1 MTNLEDTV
9 TIQGK
14 RIASLEGDVNTLKVD
29 TSKLTLKLDH
39 QEERQQERFNTLCTS
54 QLELKDIMKARMD
67 ADEKRAEESRKY
79 RAERE
84 KQETEVQLQKQQW
97 LQSILTPQTI
107 IMIIIVFV
115 SPRWRARRT
124 RTSPAP
130 QRRSIHRLIVWSHTL

>member
-79 RAERE
+79 RAER
-84 KQETEVQLQKQQW
+84 
-97 LQSILTPQTI
+97 
-107 IMIIIVFV
+107 
-115 SPRWRARRT
+115 
-124 RTSPAP
+124 
-130 QRRSIHRLIVWSHTL
+130 

>member
-54 QLELKDIMKARMD
+54 QLELKDIMKARME

-107 IMIIIVFV
+107 IMIIIVIASIFGV
-115 SPRWRARRT
+115 KGLDMMEATTGVPVQD
-124 RTSPAP
+124 AP
-130 QRRSIHRLIVWSHTL
+130 PTGTIP